1 MLLRNDVQ
9 GAELG
14 TCATFRVTD
23 LQCYRCMLKKRWR
36 RARRRK
42 VKYLRGGGCVFMFN
56 WGTRMMVEQIH
67 FSPLS
72 IAVLHFSS
80 LVHVQLCMCCQ
91 IPGNTPKVGQG
102 RCRGVERIQEESVI
116 LDICIPTFHRQ
127 QYDFKESVGGNCL
140 IVYSKGA

>member
-1 MLLRNDVQ
+1 MDAGIEAGPCTSWWEAQREQAENNAPSQRCSRSRAGHLRYFSRHRLIVLSVHD
-9 GAELG
+9 
-14 TCATFRVTD
+14 
-23 LQCYRCMLKKRWR
+23 KKRWR

-102 RCRGVERIQEESVI
+102 RCRGVERIQ
-116 LDICIPTFHRQ
+116 LC
-127 QYDFKESVGGNCL
+127 
-140 IVYSKGA
+140 